1 MLRHC
6 RISLCKLLR
15 NDHPRSLSIR
25 SLSIRPLW
33 IRSLCIR
40 SLSIQTLRLRALY
53 IRTLRIRPLCIR
65 TLCIRSL
72 RPHHKLTATVRTK
85 FGAPWNL
92 CPAFAAI
99 LHIICHGNPPFSDQR
114 IIRSPFFL
122 SGFFAKLMRLLYHSK
137 MTRASPVS
145 FSYWHNKTRI
155 FFQKPGIP
163 GPFLI
168 SYYVFVILTYLPF

>member
-40 SLSIQTLRLRALY
+40 SLSIQTLRLRALC

-85 FGAPWNL
+85 SGAPWNL

-99 LHIICHGNPPFSDQR
+99 LHLICHRLRPPFIDPLTASARSGRSLRRSSSIFQAR
-114 IIRSPFFL
+114 TPFSRPLKYRKRQNRSSRRSP
-122 SGFFAKLMRLLYHSK
+122 RP
-137 MTRASPVS
+137 SPCRS
-145 FSYWHNKTRI
+145 PHRKTR
-155 FFQKPGIP
+155 
-163 GPFLI
+163 
-168 SYYVFVILTYLPF
+168 

>member
-33 IRSLCIR
+33 IRRLWIRSLWIRSLWIRSLCIR
-40 SLSIQTLRLRALY
+40 SLSIQTLRLRDLC
-53 IRTLRIRPLCIR
+53 IRTLRIRPLCSR

-72 RPHHKLTATVRTK
+72 RSHHKLTATVRTK
-85 FGAPWNL
+85 SGAPWNL

-99 LHIICHGNPPFSDQR
+99 LHIICHGNPL
-114 IIRSPFFL
+114 SPINGSYAPLL
-122 SGFFAKLMRLLYHSK
+122 SL
-137 MTRASPVS
+137 
-145 FSYWHNKTRI
+145 RI
-155 FFQKPGIP
+155 FRKTYEVI
-163 GPFLI
+163 I
-168 SYYVFVILTYLPF
+168 S